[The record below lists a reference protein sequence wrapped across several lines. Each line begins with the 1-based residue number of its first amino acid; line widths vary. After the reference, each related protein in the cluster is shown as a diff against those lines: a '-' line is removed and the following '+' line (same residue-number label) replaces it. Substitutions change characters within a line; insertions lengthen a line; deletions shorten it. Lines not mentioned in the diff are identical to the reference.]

1 MDVKRKVFNMK
12 IKTLGELLDYVGNAP
27 FEVINGN
34 YKAQFVTV
42 DNTIYLL
49 YWTTT
54 VNPPFKR
61 IKMDIVSGREDTI
74 VDLEVRKLNKV
85 DPINM
90 REATPEERESVY
102 KYVQSISLPTGITF
116 DEIDEKANMADEFVE
131 YAKTNFGAD
140 VIIKPAKKTSDTFE
154 DLFGIID
161 EGES

>member
-1 MDVKRKVFNMK
+1 MK
-12 IKTLGELLDYVGNAP
+12 IKTLGELLDYVGNVP

-42 DNTIYLL
+42 DDTIYLL

-61 IKMDIVSGREDTI
+61 IKMDIVSGREDTV
-74 VDLEVRKLNKV
+74 VDLEVRKLSRV
-85 DPINM
+85 DPIDM
-90 REATPEERESVY
+90 REATPEEREGVY

-116 DEIDEKANMADEFVE
+116 DEIDEKVNMADEFVE

-154 DLFGIID
+154 DLFGNVD